1 MNITA
6 LTIQLVSGAIGGN
19 VGGSLIGSLLSESN
33 LGFVGN
39 SIVGVIAGGLGGQF
53 LSNMLTSYGMANG
66 DETSFTLII
75 LSIFGGG
82 IAGIAAVSLAGIVKS
97 KMSRA

>member
-33 LGFVGN
+33 LGLVGN

-53 LSNMLTSYGMANG
+53 LIKMLISYGMANG
-66 DETSFTLII
+66 GEMSFRVIV

-82 IAGIAAVSLAGIVKS
+82 IAGIVAVALAGIIKS
-97 KMSRA
+97 KMSKA